1 MRSDRSNTVTRCPAR
16 FNWSAAASPAGPEP
30 TTATVFP
37 VRAAGGSGRIQPSSN
52 ARSTIA
58 ISIDLMV
65 TASRLMA
72 STHEPSQGAGQSRP
86 VHSGKLL
93 VLCRR
98 SLAAFHWSR

>member
-16 FNWSAAASPAGPEP
+16 FSWSAAASPAGPEP
-30 TTATVFP
+30 TTATVLP
-37 VRAAGGSGRIQPSSN
+37 VRVSGGRGRIHPSSN

-58 ISIDLMV
+58 ISMDLMG

-72 STHEPSQGAGQSRP
+72 STQEPSQGAGHRRP

-98 SLAAFHWSR
+98 SIAAFHWSR